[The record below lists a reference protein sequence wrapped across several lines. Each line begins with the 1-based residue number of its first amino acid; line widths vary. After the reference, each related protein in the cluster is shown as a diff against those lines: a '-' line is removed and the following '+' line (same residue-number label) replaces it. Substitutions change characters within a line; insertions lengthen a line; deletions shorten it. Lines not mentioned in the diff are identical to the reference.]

1 MTVEHKQRSEN
12 GIFSRTGLGSW
23 LYYFRLATEY
33 FFSEEK
39 KTFLEINKMKFFSR
53 THWITIRLVF
63 SFYTNSSD
71 YLISFSLF
79 LEVE

>member
-12 GIFSRTGLGSW
+12 ASFPEQDWILGYIISD
-23 LYYFRLATEY
+23 LQQNTFFLQKKRL
-33 FFSEEK
+33 
-39 KTFLEINKMKFFSR
+39 FLEINKMKFFSR

-79 LEVE
+79 LVE